1 MANYQ
6 RLTAPGSL
14 EADTSRHVNRIE
26 KQITNLQ
33 LSILK
38 LMEECYTNPERRE
51 GIIAQLSRLS
61 LTVNNLFDT
70 LQDLSNASGWLRH
83 QEDGHQ
89 QVAQLLASKDF
100 FGDRNKNPQ
109 RMTAPPAPA
118 MITDTKA
125 PVKIVAL
132 ITEKGEDSGVSSD
145 GGSDGGGK
153 SVLGKSKSFIFD
165 DLIDE
170 INKINSESKK

>member
-1 MANYQ
+1 
-6 RLTAPGSL
+6 
-14 EADTSRHVNRIE
+14 
-26 KQITNLQ
+26 
-33 LSILK
+33 
-38 LMEECYTNPERRE
+38 
-51 GIIAQLSRLS
+51 
-61 LTVNNLFDT
+61 
-70 LQDLSNASGWLRH
+70 
-83 QEDGHQ
+83 
-89 QVAQLLASKDF
+89 
-100 FGDRNKNPQ
+100 
-109 RMTAPPAPA
+109 MTAPPAPA

-145 GGSDGGGK
+145 GGSVGGGSDGGGK